1 MLASMLGTP
10 LNSGKV
16 VLIWKLLN
24 VQGTELIK
32 VIPKVMLRDESWAR
46 LIPLANFGS
55 TDSRKNLNDGRT

>member
-46 LIPLANFGS
+46 LIPLANSGS